1 MLTFACQFYR
11 HYWKT
16 SGSSNAELKGPFTI
30 SNKWPALPAV
40 IDSAFED
47 SLTKK
52 LYFFSGNEPS

>member
-1 MLTFACQFYR
+1 M
-11 HYWKT
+11 
-16 SGSSNAELKGPFTI
+16 SGSSNAELKGAFSI

-52 LYFFSGNEPS
+52 LYFFSGNEPSWNV